1 MNDKLR
7 MKLTEFLKDTIF
19 LNSLKGVYSLI
30 HNSSFIIHNYLNF
43 FSLNA
48 FKSTDTE
55 LKLMA
60 AAAII
65 GFNNG
70 PPKI

>member
-1 MNDKLR
+1 M

-30 HNSSFIIHNYLNF
+30 HNSSFIIHHYLNL

-65 GFNNG
+65 GFNFI
-70 PPKI
+70 PKLV

>member
-1 MNDKLR
+1 
-7 MKLTEFLKDTIF
+7 MKNEAIF
-19 LNSLKGVYSLI
+19 SYQLNRFNL
-30 HNSSFIIHNYLNF
+30 IHNYLNF